1 MRDQGD
7 ILSRLQQKLD
17 NLPRKYKST
26 YKDNS
31 NSGKLSRLSSRLSE
45 FPINN
50 KIRFDSHKNE
60 KGSTSKTPITFGSK
74 GYFEP
79 LKSYTTK
86 SELIEDSYS
95 LLPSKIHEYDY
106 DYDYDASDSADILSN
121 YSPKRIIETN
131 PNEDASDSRGN
142 NVVKSKHDNL
152 EEEMA
157 LDIFATEEGL
167 LEQPVISVLNYNI
180 NAPSIRFEEPLQTYG
195 ISGQLSGHQNEY
207 KPDFVA
213 KIALESEDKDL
224 SKYGNPPLGSSN
236 VPYKDKTSNPSINI
250 ENLSNYDGNDG
261 LGKTSD
267 SKDYELGSFN
277 NPYEIEILDY
287 YETQIQDDNVIPSKI
302 DNIPATLS
310 NYGKSKT
317 NQSGIKESNFG
328 SRNLL
333 IPDNSRQTK
342 DIKFQRL
349 VDNDKDKILDVFLA
363 FSDQEVFSK
372 KSKPPFNNNQRRK
385 NSKQSK
391 QGSKRSS
398 NRIKNAKKRAQLLN
412 EKSRSSS
419 NDRRTG
425 SNDRRTGSNDG
436 RTSSN
441 VKRTGSNDRRT
452 GSNDR
457 RTVSNDKRT
466 GSNDRRTG
474 SNDSRT
480 GSNGKRSKFGQR
492 IGPGTNE
499 FEDIFQGYI

>member
-50 KIRFDSHKNE
+50 KIRFDLKNE
-60 KGSTSKTPITFGSK
+60 EGSTSKTPITFGSK

-79 LKSYTTK
+79 LKSYIKK

-95 LLPSKIHEYDY
+95 LLPSKIHEY

-131 PNEDASDSRGN
+131 PKEDASDSRGN
-142 NVVKSKHDNL
+142 NVVKTKHDNL

-157 LDIFATEEGL
+157 LDIFASEEGL
-167 LEQPVISVLNYNI
+167 LDKPVISVLNYNI
-180 NAPSIRFEEPLQTYG
+180 NAPSIRFEEPFDSKNT
-195 ISGQLSGHQNEY
+195 
-207 KPDFVA
+207 
-213 KIALESEDKDL
+213 DL
-224 SKYGNPPLGSSN
+224 SKYENPSLGSSN
-236 VPYKDKTSNPSINI
+236 VPYNDLNKKDKISNPSIYI
-250 ENLSNYDGNDG
+250 ENLSNYDINDG

-287 YETQIQDDNVIPSKI
+287 YETKIQDGIPSEI

-317 NQSGIKESNFG
+317 NESGINESTYG

-342 DIKFQRL
+342 DIRFQRL

-363 FSDQEVFSK
+363 FSDQEVFPRR
-372 KSKPPFNNNQRRK
+372 SKPPSNNNQRRK
-385 NSKQSK
+385 NSKESK

-425 SNDRRTGSNDG
+425 SNDRRTGSND
-436 RTSSN
+436 R
-441 VKRTGSNDRRT
+441 RTGSNDRRT

-457 RTVSNDKRT
+457 RT

-474 SNDSRT
+474 SNDGRT
-480 GSNGKRSKFGQR
+480 GSNDRRSGSNGKRSKFGQR